1 MVYSITHYDASN
13 DFVRRIESLFYSTG
27 GTLSQPQTW
36 MRHQYE
42 QNPFG
47 KAIIGCAIEGDDVKA
62 AIVVERI
69 DITKQGQTTHCGYVS
84 KISIKEGFEQQINWK
99 ELFKLLE
106 DEAGKNGID
115 ILYFFDHEQ
124 SLIGWQDFEWELGRA
139 EIEYGIIPTGPFRS
153 VFQISD
159 LSKPFMPDIHVAE
172 KKTNTIHINN
182 NVFSTSGNT
191 SVCPLLTQEYLDWR
205 FWDYSDR
212 DYLLIDYEQVSA
224 IVIMGSRGIVKDAHI
239 LCMAP
244 PKESFHSNKSQK
256 RLIDDIC
263 KMFKP
268 TIISFMRKEQL
279 LTSDSII
286 ETTSLIGYS
295 YKTINCGC
303 DRIDDI
309 AIVVRRWM

>member
-1 MVYSITHYDASN
+1 MVYSITHYEASN
-13 DFVRRIESLFYSTG
+13 DFVRRIEFFFYSMEG
-27 GTLSQPQTW
+27 SLSQPQTW

-47 KAIIGCAIEGDDVKA
+47 RAIIGCAIEGDDVKA

-69 DITKQGQTTHCGYVS
+69 DITQQGRTTHCGYVS
-84 KISIKEGFEQQINWK
+84 NISIIEGLEQQINWK
-99 ELFKLLE
+99 ELFKMLE
-106 DEAGKNGID
+106 DEARKSGID

-124 SLIGWQDFEWELGRA
+124 SLIGQQDLGWELGRA

-172 KKTNTIHINN
+172 KITNTIHVKNKD
-182 NVFSTSGNT
+182 FFTSGNT
-191 SVCPLLTQEYLDWR
+191 PASPILTQEYLDWR
-205 FWDYSDR
+205 FWDYSDH
-212 DYLLIDYEQVSA
+212 DYLLIDEEQISA

-244 PKESFHSNKSQK
+244 PKESIHSNKSQK

-268 TIISFMRKEQL
+268 TIISFMRKEL
-279 LTSDSII
+279 FLTADGII
-286 ETTSLIGYS
+286 ETTSHIGYS
-295 YKTINCGC
+295 YKTLNDGC
-303 DRIDDI
+303 DRIDDMAI
-309 AIVVRRWM
+309 AVRRWM

>member
-1 MVYSITHYDASN
+1 MVYSITHYEASN
-13 DFVRRIESLFYSTG
+13 DFRRIESFFYSMEG
-27 GTLSQPQTW
+27 SLSQPQTW

-69 DITKQGQTTHCGYVS
+69 DITQQGRTTHCGYVS
-84 KISIKEGFEQQINWK
+84 NISIKEGFEQQINWK

-106 DEAGKNGID
+106 DEARKSGID

-124 SLIGWQDFEWELGRA
+124 SLIGQQDLGWELGRA

-191 SVCPLLTQEYLDWR
+191 SACPLLTQEYLDWR
-205 FWDYSDR
+205 FGDYSDR
-212 DYLLIDYEQVSA
+212 DYLLIDDEQVSA
-224 IVIMGSRGIVKDAHI
+224 IVIMGSRGIVKEAHI
-239 LCMAP
+239 LCMVP
-244 PKESFHSNKSQK
+244 PKESIRSNKSQK

-263 KMFKP
+263 KVFKP

-286 ETTSLIGYS
+286 ETTSHIGYS
-295 YKTINCGC
+295 YKTINGGC
-303 DRIDDI
+303 DNKEDM

>member
-1 MVYSITHYDASN
+1 MVYSITHYEASN
-13 DFVRRIESLFYSTG
+13 DFVRRIESFFYSAEG
-27 GTLSQPQTW
+27 FLSQPQTW

-47 KAIIGCAIEGDDVKA
+47 RAIIGCAIEGDDVKA

-69 DITKQGQTTHCGYVS
+69 DITQQGRTTHCGYVS
-84 KISIKEGFEQQINWK
+84 NISIKEGFEQQINWK

-106 DEAGKNGID
+106 DEARKNGID
-115 ILYFFDHEQ
+115 ILFFFDHEQ
-124 SLIGWQDFEWELGRA
+124 SLIGQQDLGWELGRA

-172 KKTNTIHINN
+172 KITNTIHVKNKD
-182 NVFSTSGNT
+182 FFTSGNT
-191 SVCPLLTQEYLDWR
+191 PASPILTQEYLDWR

-212 DYLLIDYEQVSA
+212 DYLLIDEEQISA

-244 PKESFHSNKSQK
+244 PKESIHSNKSQK

>member
-13 DFVRRIESLFYSTG
+13 DFVRRIESLFYTTG
-27 GTLSQPQTW
+27 GSLSQPQTW

-47 KAIIGCAIEGDDVKA
+47 KAIIGCAIEGDDEIA

-69 DITKQGQTTHCGYVS
+69 DITQQGQTTHGGYVS
-84 KISIKEGFEQQINWK
+84 NISIKEGFEQQINWK

-106 DEAGKNGID
+106 DEARKSGID

-124 SLIGWQDFEWELGRA
+124 SLIGQQDLGWELGRA
-139 EIEYGIIPTGPFRS
+139 EIAYGIIPTGPFRS

-172 KKTNTIHINN
+172 KITNTISVKNKD
-182 NVFSTSGNT
+182 FSTSGNT
-191 SVCPLLTQEYLDWR
+191 PASPILTQEYLDWR

-212 DYLLIDYEQVSA
+212 DYLLIDDEQVSA
-224 IVIMGSRGIVKDAHI
+224 IVIMGSRGMVKDAHI
-239 LCMAP
+239 LCLVYRDDSIHAGRY
-244 PKESFHSNKSQK
+244 QK
-256 RLIDDIC
+256 RVIDEIN

-268 TIISFMRKEQL
+268 NIISFNRKEQL
-279 LTSDSII
+279 LTADSII
-286 ETTSLIGYS
+286 ETTSHIGYS
-295 YKTINCGC
+295 YKTIKGGC
-303 DRIDDI
+303 DRIDDM

>member
-1 MVYSITHYDASN
+1 MIYSITHYDACN
-13 DFVRRIESLFYSTG
+13 DFARSIESLFYSAEG
-27 GTLSQPQTW
+27 FLSQPQNW

-69 DITKQGQTTHCGYVS
+69 DITQQGRTSHCGYVS
-84 KISIKEGFEQQINWK
+84 NISIKEGLEQQINWK
-99 ELFKLLE
+99 ELLKLLE
-106 DEAGKNGID
+106 DEARKSGID

-124 SLIGWQDFEWELGRA
+124 SLIGQQDLGWELGRA

-172 KKTNTIHINN
+172 KITNTI
-182 NVFSTSGNT
+182 NVKNKDFSTSGNT
-191 SVCPLLTQEYLDWR
+191 PASPILTQEYLDWR

-212 DYLLIDYEQVSA
+212 DYLLIDDEHLSA

-239 LCMAP
+239 LCMVS
-244 PKESFHSNKSQK
+244 PKESIHLNKSQK

-268 TIISFMRKEQL
+268 TIISFLRKEQL
-279 LTSDSII
+279 LTADGII
-286 ETTSLIGYS
+286 ETTSHIGYS
-295 YKTINCGC
+295 YKTINGVC
-303 DRIDDI
+303 DRIDDM

>member
-1 MVYSITHYDASN
+1 
-13 DFVRRIESLFYSTG
+13 
-27 GTLSQPQTW
+27 

-47 KAIIGCAIEGDDVKA
+47 KAIIGCAIEGVDLKA

-69 DITKQGQTTHCGYVS
+69 DIMQQGRTSHCGYVS
-84 KISIKEGFEQQINWK
+84 NISIKEGFEQQINWK
-99 ELFKLLE
+99 ELFQLLE
-106 DEAGKNGID
+106 DEARKSGID
-115 ILYFFDHEQ
+115 ILYFFDHKQ
-124 SLIGWQDFEWELGRA
+124 SFIGQQDLGWELGRA

-205 FWDYSDR
+205 FWDFSDR
-212 DYLLIDYEQVSA
+212 DYLLIDDEQVSA

-239 LCMAP
+239 LCMVS
-244 PKESFHSNKSQK
+244 PKESIHSNNSQK

-263 KMFKP
+263 KVFKP
-268 TIISFMRKEQL
+268 TIISFIKKEQF
-279 LTSDSII
+279 LTADSII
-286 ETTSLIGYS
+286 ETTSHIGYS
-295 YKTINCGC
+295 YHIKQ
-303 DRIDDI
+303 
-309 AIVVRRWM
+309 

>member
-1 MVYSITHYDASN
+1 MVYSITHYEASN
-13 DFVRRIESLFYSTG
+13 DFVRRIESFFYSMEG
-27 GTLSQPQTW
+27 SLSQPQTW

-47 KAIIGCAIEGDDVKA
+47 RAIIGCAIEGDDVKA

-69 DITKQGQTTHCGYVS
+69 DITQQGRTTHCGYVS
-84 KISIKEGFEQQINWK
+84 NISIKEGFEQQINWK

-106 DEAGKNGID
+106 DEARKNGID

-124 SLIGWQDFEWELGRA
+124 SLIGQQDFEWELGRA

-159 LSKPFMPDIHVAE
+159 LGKPFMPDIHVAE

-191 SVCPLLTQEYLDWR
+191 SACPLLTQEYLDWR
-205 FWDYSDR
+205 FGDFSDR
-212 DYLLIDYEQVSA
+212 DYLLIDDEQVSA
-224 IVIMGSRGIVKDAHI
+224 IVIMGSRGMVKDAHI
-239 LCMAP
+239 LCLVYRDDSIHAGRY
-244 PKESFHSNKSQK
+244 QK
-256 RLIDDIC
+256 RVIDEIN
-263 KMFKP
+263 KMVKP
-268 TIISFMRKEQL
+268 NIISFNRKEQF
-279 LTSDSII
+279 LTADGII
-286 ETTSLIGYS
+286 ETTSHIGYS
-295 YKTINCGC
+295 FKTINGVC
-303 DRIDDI
+303 DNKEDM

>member
-1 MVYSITHYDASN
+1 
-13 DFVRRIESLFYSTG
+13 
-27 GTLSQPQTW
+27 
-36 MRHQYE
+36 
-42 QNPFG
+42 
-47 KAIIGCAIEGDDVKA
+47 
-62 AIVVERI
+62 
-69 DITKQGQTTHCGYVS
+69 
-84 KISIKEGFEQQINWK
+84 
-99 ELFKLLE
+99 
-106 DEAGKNGID
+106 
-115 ILYFFDHEQ
+115 
-124 SLIGWQDFEWELGRA
+124 
-139 EIEYGIIPTGPFRS
+139 
-153 VFQISD
+153 
-159 LSKPFMPDIHVAE
+159 MPDIHVAE
-172 KKTNTIHINN
+172 KITNTIHVKNKD
-182 NVFSTSGNT
+182 FFTSGNT
-191 SVCPLLTQEYLDWR
+191 PASPILTQEDLDWR
-205 FWDYSDR
+205 FGDFSDR
-212 DYLLIDYEQVSA
+212 DYLLIDDEQVSA

-244 PKESFHSNKSQK
+244 PKESIHSNKRQK

>member
-1 MVYSITHYDASN
+1 MIYSITHYDACN
-13 DFVRRIESLFYSTG
+13 DFARSIESLFYSAEG
-27 GTLSQPQTW
+27 FLSQPQTW

-47 KAIIGCAIEGDDVKA
+47 KAIIGCAIEGVDMKA

-69 DITKQGQTTHCGYVS
+69 DITQQGQTTHCGYVS

-124 SLIGWQDFEWELGRA
+124 SLIGQQDLGWELGRA

-159 LSKPFMPDIHVAE
+159 LSKPFIPDIHVAE
-172 KKTNTIHINN
+172 KITNTIHIKNKD
-182 NVFSTSGNT
+182 FSTSGNT
-191 SVCPLLTQEYLDWR
+191 SACPLLTQEYLGWR
-205 FWDYSDR
+205 FWDFSDR
-212 DYLLIDYEQVSA
+212 DYLLIDDEQISA
-224 IVIMGSRGIVKDAHI
+224 IVIMGSRGIVRDAHI
-239 LCMAP
+239 LCLVP
-244 PKESFHSNKSQK
+244 PKESIHSNNSQK
-256 RLIDDIC
+256 RLIDEIC
-263 KMFKP
+263 MRFKP
-268 TIISFMRKEQL
+268 NIISFIRKEQL
-279 LTSDSII
+279 LTADSII
-286 ETTSLIGYS
+286 ETTSHIGYS
-295 YKTINCGC
+295 YKTLNDGC
-303 DRIDDI
+303 DRIDDM

>member
-1 MVYSITHYDASN
+1 MIYSITHYDACN
-13 DFVRRIESLFYSTG
+13 DFARSIESLFYSDEES
-27 GTLSQPQTW
+27 LSQPQTW

-47 KAIIGCAIEGDDVKA
+47 KAIIGCAIEEDDVKA

-69 DITKQGQTTHCGYVS
+69 DITQQGRTAHCGYVS
-84 KISIKEGFEQQINWK
+84 NITIKEGLEQQINWK

-106 DEAGKNGID
+106 GEARKSGID

-124 SLIGWQDFEWELGRA
+124 KIVGQQDLGWELGRA

-182 NVFSTSGNT
+182 NVFSTSSNT
-191 SVCPLLTQEYLDWR
+191 SACPLLTQEYLDWR
-205 FWDYSDR
+205 FWDISDR
-212 DYLLIDYEQVSA
+212 DYLLIDDEQVSA
-224 IVIMGSRGIVKDAHI
+224 IVIMGSRGIVRDAHV
-239 LCMAP
+239 LCVAP
-244 PKESFHSNKSQK
+244 RNEFIHSSQYQK
-256 RLIDDIC
+256 RMTDEIC
-263 KMFKP
+263 MMFKP
-268 TIISFMRKEQL
+268 NIISFYRKEQL
-279 LTSDSII
+279 LTADSII
-286 ETTSLIGYS
+286 ETTSQIGYS
-295 YKTINCGC
+295 YKTINGGC

>member
-1 MVYSITHYDASN
+1 MVYSITHYEASN
-13 DFVRRIESLFYSTG
+13 DLVRRIESFFYSAEG
-27 GTLSQPQTW
+27 SLSQPQTW

-69 DITKQGQTTHCGYVS
+69 DITQQGRTSHCGYVS
-84 KISIKEGFEQQINWK
+84 NISIIEGLEQQINWK

-106 DEAGKNGID
+106 DEARKSGID

-124 SLIGWQDFEWELGRA
+124 SFIGQQDLGWELGRA
-139 EIEYGIIPTGPFRS
+139 VIEYGIIPTGPFRS

-159 LSKPFMPDIHVAE
+159 LSNPFMPDIHVAE

-191 SVCPLLTQEYLDWR
+191 PASPILTQEYLDWR

-212 DYLLIDYEQVSA
+212 DYLLIDEEQISA
-224 IVIMGSRGIVKDAHI
+224 IVIRGSRGIVKDAHI

-244 PKESFHSNKSQK
+244 PKESIHSNKSQK

-286 ETTSLIGYS
+286 ETTSHIGYS
-295 YKTINCGC
+295 YKTINGGC
-303 DRIDDI
+303 DNKEDM

>member
-1 MVYSITHYDASN
+1 MVYSITHYEASN
-13 DFVRRIESLFYSTG
+13 DLVRRIESFFYSAEG
-27 GTLSQPQTW
+27 FLSQPQTW

-69 DITKQGQTTHCGYVS
+69 DITQQGRTSHCGYVS
-84 KISIKEGFEQQINWK
+84 NISIIEGLEQQINWK
-99 ELFKLLE
+99 ELFKMLE
-106 DEAGKNGID
+106 DEARKSGID

-124 SLIGWQDFEWELGRA
+124 SFIGQQDLGWELGRA
-139 EIEYGIIPTGPFRS
+139 VIEYGIIPTGPFRS

-191 SVCPLLTQEYLDWR
+191 SACPLLTQEYLDWR
-205 FWDYSDR
+205 FGDFSDR
-212 DYLLIDYEQVSA
+212 DYLLIDDEQVSA
-224 IVIMGSRGIVKDAHI
+224 IVIMGSRGMVKDAHI
-239 LCMAP
+239 LCLVYRDDSIHAGRY
-244 PKESFHSNKSQK
+244 QK
-256 RLIDDIC
+256 RVIDEIN

-268 TIISFMRKEQL
+268 NIISFNRKEQL
-279 LTSDSII
+279 LTVDGII
-286 ETTSLIGYS
+286 ETTSHIGYS
-295 YKTINCGC
+295 YKTINGGC
-303 DRIDDI
+303 DKKEDM

>member
-27 GTLSQPQTW
+27 GILSQPQTW

-47 KAIIGCAIEGDDVKA
+47 KAIIGCAIEGDDMKA

-69 DITKQGQTTHCGYVS
+69 DITQQGRTSHCGYVIN
-84 KISIKEGFEQQINWK
+84 ISIKEGLEQQINWK
-99 ELFKLLE
+99 ELLKLLE
-106 DEAGKNGID
+106 DEARKSGID

-124 SLIGWQDFEWELGRA
+124 SLIGQQDLGWELGRA

-172 KKTNTIHINN
+172 KKANTIHINN

-191 SVCPLLTQEYLDWR
+191 SACPLLTQEYLDWR

-212 DYLLIDYEQVSA
+212 DYLLIDEEQLSA

-239 LCMAP
+239 LCMVS
-244 PKESFHSNKSQK
+244 PKESIHLNKSQK

-268 TIISFMRKEQL
+268 TIISFLRKEQL
-279 LTSDSII
+279 LTADGII
-286 ETTSLIGYS
+286 ETTSHIGYS
-295 YKTINCGC
+295 YKTINGVC
-303 DRIDDI
+303 DRIDDM